1 MERFANPEIFET
13 LSLSEKVVNSLMV
26 IGLGMGIVFLV
37 LVVLM
42 FSVILMSRIVNG
54 MGKKKQAPEVLDEPA
69 KEEEPLA
76 LTPAVEHSSEE
87 DELEE
92 LMVVLLAA
100 SLLMEKEAPTLRIT
114 DVRVQGA
121 PVPAW
126 GQAALAQNTRR
137 L

>member
-37 LVVLM
+37 LIVLM
-42 FSVILMSRIVNG
+42 FSMILMSRIVNG

-76 LTPAVEHSSEE
+76 LAPAVEHSSEE